1 MMERETIEID
11 LFELEKYLIGEKT
24 NLKEEFDFIE
34 NEVTY
39 YDISKEYEDYRL
51 IVKRKSDNKYFE
63 LNYADSPQFYITSD
77 ALSNNNPIIAE
88 EVFPE
93 TITKIIYK

>member
-1 MMERETIEID
+1 METITID

-34 NEVTY
+34 NQVTY
-39 YDISKEYEDYRL
+39 YDLSKEYEDYRL
-51 IVKRKSDNKYFE
+51 IIKRKLDNKYFE
-63 LNYADSPQFYITSD
+63 LNYTDSPQFSITSD
-77 ALSNNNPIIAE
+77 TSSNDNPIVAK

-93 TITKIIYK
+93 TITKIIYR